1 MRGISWVLV
10 ALLTTACRV
19 VHPSELPSG
28 ESWLVAVK
36 SARLADNGAAW
47 KRFAHHAFLDVRRG
61 SEAQWQRLE
70 SGARLGVLRTEL
82 SADEA
87 RLDTR
92 FGGGNVRV
100 LGWLE
105 GDAAE
110 RAVLALDA
118 RAAELARTHADDYTA
133 WPGPNSNTLVA
144 DLIAHAPGLAAV
156 LDGNCLGKDDP
167 GWFDVGLTAS
177 KTGVRIDTVPIGV
190 AVALREGIELHLAQL
205 TIGVSLDPP
214 GLSLPFL
221 PQIPWGF
228 LPGRATVLR
237 PPESLPGTRLPIDVS
252 EPPTRRRATE
262 LDGNGTLVF
271 TAPDESGWLRVDFTW
286 GQALT
291 PQTTMVE
298 LDVRAMSADGSW
310 RFQQGVAL
318 EIGGHSPPV
327 QVSCGAWSG
336 LLWLHRTGATTL
348 RVDAAFAADEAS
360 LPTAVGMPSVR

>member
-1 MRGISWVLV
+1 MADKPLVLL
-10 ALLTTACRV
+10 ALLATACRV
-19 VHPSELPSG
+19 GHPSELPVG

-61 SEAQWQRLE
+61 TEANWQRLE
-70 SGARLGVLRTEL
+70 SGAMLGVLRTEL

-105 GDAAE
+105 GDAAQ
-110 RAVLALDA
+110 RAAQALDA
-118 RAAELARTHADDYTA
+118 RASELAKTHADDYAA

-144 DLIAHAPGLAAV
+144 DLVAHAPGLAAV
-156 LDGNCLGKDDP
+156 LDGNCLGKDFP

-190 AVALREGIELHLAQL
+190 AVALREGLELHLAQL
-205 TIGVSLDPP
+205 TLGVSLDPP

-221 PQIPWGF
+221 PQIPWGL
-228 LPGRATVLR
+228 LPGRAAVLR
-237 PPESLPGTRLPIDVS
+237 PPESVPGTRLPIAVS
-252 EPPTRRRATE
+252 EPPTRRRAAE

-271 TAPDESGWLRVDFTW
+271 TAPDQSAWLRVDVAL
-286 GQALT
+286 GKALT
-291 PQTTMVE
+291 SATTMIDMAIQ
-298 LDVRAMSADGSW
+298 DVSADGRGDS
-310 RFQQGVAL
+310 QQGLAL
-318 EIGGHSPPV
+318 EVGRESYPV
-327 QVSCGAWSG
+327 RVTCGAWFG
-336 LLWLHRTGATTL
+336 LLWVTRSGATTL
-348 RVDAAFAADEAS
+348 HVDAAFAADAAALAALAE
-360 LPTAVGMPSVR
+360 RK